1 MNKLKALVIDDEWN
15 MRNLLRIYLTKEGF
29 DITEAHNGT
38 EALSYLQKH
47 SYHVILLDVMMP
59 DMDGWHLCKKIRD
72 FSETPILM
80 LTARGDVKDKVHGL
94 GVGADD
100 YMVKPVNSDELIARL
115 YALIRRSSQSSSL
128 KEAGKKIVYSDL
140 IIYPDRRQ
148 VLVLDTSLEFTQK
161 ELDILLILAE
171 HPQRVFSR
179 DEIIERLWGNDF
191 FGDNRVVDT
200 HIKNIRE
207 KLQLAGLNQNPIQTV
222 WGIGYKWLYSVEGP

>member
-38 EALSYLQKH
+38 EGLSYLQKN

-59 DMDGWHLCKKIRD
+59 DMDGWHLCEKIRS
-72 FSETPILM
+72 FTETPILM

-115 YALIRRSSQSSSL
+115 FALVRRSSQSLSL
-128 KEAGKKIVYSDL
+128 KEIGKKIMYTDM

-148 VLVLDTSLEFTQK
+148 VMVLDTNLDLTQK

-171 HPQRVFSR
+171 NPQRVFSR
-179 DEIIERLWGNDF
+179 DEIIERLWGSDF

-200 HIKNIRE
+200 HVKNIRE
-207 KLQLAGLNQNPIQTV
+207 KLQLAGLEQNPIQTV
-222 WGIGYKWLYSVEGP
+222 WGIGYKWLYSVEEP

>member
-59 DMDGWHLCKKIRD
+59 DMDGWQLCKKIRD

>member
-115 YALIRRSSQSSSL
+115 YALVRRSSQYSSL

-148 VLVLDTSLEFTQK
+148 VFVLDTSLEFTQK

-222 WGIGYKWLYSVEGP
+222 WGIGYKWLYSVEGS